1 MRRAMGVKVLFLR
14 SNPVDPDP
22 RVEKEASA
30 LAEAGYEVRVVG
42 WDRLGS
48 LPERER
54 REFGLVERL
63 RIKGDF
69 GKGFGNLPSLLKF
82 QVALLLYLVRKRS
95 AYEIL
100 HACDFDTV
108 LPAVL
113 VGRIFRKSIV
123 YDVFDFYADMIR
135 QAPKWFRRLIRFI
148 DQNLM
153 GWVDAVIL
161 ADESRIEQIKGA
173 KPKRLVV
180 IYNSPNVYRG
190 CSQTSAPPPLKIV
203 YVGILQTDRGI
214 LEVFDVLEK
223 HPEWELDLGGFGGDE
238 ELIRKR
244 AEGMPN
250 VRFHGRIPYEKVLD
264 LTCRS
269 HVLFATYDPSIPN
282 HRFSSPN
289 KLFEAMAMGKPII
302 VARGTGMDRL
312 VEALGMGYV
321 VEYGNLRELEAALRD
336 VVSWTEEQRRA
347 FAERVRAVFQE
358 RFSWGK
364 MKERLW
370 ALYAELS

>member
-1 MRRAMGVKVLFLR
+1 M
-14 SNPVDPDP
+14 
-22 RVEKEASA
+22 
-30 LAEAGYEVRVVG
+30 
-42 WDRLGS
+42 
-48 LPERER
+48 
-54 REFGLVERL
+54 
-63 RIKGDF
+63 
-69 GKGFGNLPSLLKF
+69 
-82 QVALLLYLVRKRS
+82 
-95 AYEIL
+95 
-100 HACDFDTV
+100 
-108 LPAVL
+108 
-113 VGRIFRKSIV
+113 
-123 YDVFDFYADMIR
+123 
-135 QAPKWFRRLIRFI
+135 
-148 DQNLM
+148 
-153 GWVDAVIL
+153 
-161 ADESRIEQIKGA
+161 
-173 KPKRLVV
+173 
-180 IYNSPNVYRG
+180 
-190 CSQTSAPPPLKIV
+190 
-203 YVGILQTDRGI
+203 GILQTDRGI